1 MQQLRLKINKNIII
15 SNKDVFWKKLI
26 QMKKDG
32 KQFLQVIS
40 DFDYTLS
47 TFYKEGTQRNPS
59 CHGILEQCQL
69 FSEDYHKA
77 TRALQQ
83 EYYPIEID
91 PTIDPTVKAEKM
103 QEWWS
108 KAHELLI
115 GLGLKRSDIVN
126 AVAQSDIRIRDD
138 SVELINYCR
147 ENQIPFLLF
156 SAGLGDVLAEVMRQK
171 CHVPVGREYS
181 VEIVSNKMVFDEN
194 DKLVGFEG
202 ETINSTNKNMYR
214 RSYANRQRSRDNII
228 LIGDNIGDIHM
239 SDGVMYQN
247 QISVGLL
254 NDKVEERMETY
265 KQTFDLVICNDSDL
279 GFVLELVKYI
289 VEEDN
294 FPSLKEE
301 EDQAEEDYIVVP
313 PSLG

>member
-1 MQQLRLKINKNIII
+1 MQQFKLPLNSNIII
-15 SNKDVFWKKLI
+15 SNKESFWKKLI

-32 KQFLQVIS
+32 KNFLQVIS

-59 CHGILEQCQL
+59 CHGILEQCGM
-69 FSEDYHKA
+69 FPEEYHKA
-77 TRALQQ
+77 TRELQLH
-83 EYYPIEID
+83 YYPIEID
-91 PTIDPTVKAEKM
+91 PNIDPEVKSEKM

-115 GLGLKRSDIVN
+115 KIGLKRSDIVN

-138 SVELINYCR
+138 SIELINYCR
-147 ENQIPFLLF
+147 ENKVPFLLF
-156 SAGLGDVLAEVMRQK
+156 SAGIGDVLAEVMRQK
-171 CHVPVGREYS
+171 CHIPVGKEYS
-181 VEIVSNKMVFDEN
+181 VEIVSNKMIFDEN

-228 LIGDNIGDIHM
+228 LIGDNLGDIHM
-239 SDGVMYQN
+239 SDGVAFQN

-254 NDKVEERMETY
+254 NDRVEERMEVY
-265 KQTFDLVICNDSDL
+265 KATFDLVICNDSDL
-279 GFVLELVKYI
+279 RFVLDLVKYI

-294 FPSLKEE
+294 FPCLKEE
-301 EDQAEEDYIVVP
+301 ASDEEYIVVP